1 MFTKIEFSV
10 PCTSV
15 ETVRLQLFTRF
26 VYRAFT
32 HNTKALTGHFWISVL
47 ISFQGH
53 QIVPVSFPGHQGCIS
68 LIPRPLDSTGLIPK
82 LPDCTGLIPKPPGC
96 TRIIPK
102 SQALQHLTLEQLKQ
116 ANYCSA
122 TEPQQPDN
130 HQPSQSSICTAQ
142 VVLNASVAHL
152 KPEVSWVWLS
162 AAADL
167 FHFPLFL
174 PHNIHISS
182 LRQDALSKLLL
193 PRYLW
198 CVWGK
203 LEMFNMHAI
212 WAVSNENEPEN
223 YINVCTHGAHFS
235 LL

>member
-142 VVLNASVAHL
+142 VVLNASVTHL
-152 KPEVSWVWLS
+152 KPEVSWVRLS
-162 AAADL
+162 AAANL
-167 FHFPLFL
+167 FHFPLFCL
-174 PHNIHISS
+174 IKSIFP
-182 LRQDALSKLLL
+182 A
-193 PRYLW
+193 
-198 CVWGK
+198 WGK
-203 LEMFNMHAI
+203 MLLA
-212 WAVSNENEPEN
+212 N
-223 YINVCTHGAHFS
+223 YCCRDICGAFEAS
-235 LL
+235 